1 MKEKFT
7 VCPSCGAVGLVG
19 ETCEYC
25 GTQIVAKEETAT
37 YEERIVSKRTI
48 NPMAFAQ
55 KVSVFKNVGE
65 YICNCAVVS
74 MGHLSG
80 VINLNGDFIFPL
92 EYGRI
97 KLYNTGYVYLQ
108 KESDR
113 FLFDLTS
120 WKRVD
125 FHLPLYSE
133 ESGDHKN
140 IPDRLDKVDY
150 GEYYSLTLYWEWYD
164 RTAKRSYLLDNN
176 NSLAF
181 WTNGG
186 VFERVETGFIVRHPN
201 SRHPNCSGSYYDIRL
216 KKLFHRPDIKTKMSS
231 EIGFTSKEGKL
242 AMLAYFDFIG
252 SSHFF
257 PLDID
262 GKSAEDI
269 QKEINGVAEK
279 FKDTYRREKARA
291 GVPSRAKHRPKTT
304 VIVVCI
310 VLFCLG
316 FGLAVCSSAFR
327 GLGVTL
333 GIFSGIYLSSLF

>member
-48 NPMAFAQ
+48 NPMTFAQ

-97 KLYNTGYVYLQ
+97 KLYDTGYAYLQ
-108 KESDR
+108 KGSDR

-164 RTAKRSYLLDNN
+164 RTVKRSYLLDKN
-176 NSLAF
+176 NSLAYY
-181 WTNGG
+181 TEGG
-186 VFERVETGFIVRHPN
+186 VFERVETGFITRHRN
-201 SRHPNCSGSYYDIRL
+201 RHSCSSYYDIRL
-216 KKLFHRPDIKTKMSS
+216 KKLFHSPDIKTELSS
-231 EIGFTSKEGKL
+231 EVGFTSKEGKL

-279 FKDTYRREKARA
+279 FKDIYRREKARA
-291 GVPSRAKHRPKTT
+291 EEPARAARAAHRQKTT
-304 VIVVCI
+304 LIVVCI
-310 VLFCLG
+310 VLF
-316 FGLAVCSSAFR
+316 F
-327 GLGVTL
+327 LGVGLLAFDSTWGFPIWL
-333 GIFSGIYLSSLF
+333 FSIICLAILFS